1 MSVLVGSG
9 AVAGAG
15 AAGLVS
21 EGFDWATAGVSEVAV
36 GVGSSFLVFFL
47 KRLLKAFFIWSI
59 ASGAVVEYVSDA
71 MYSQVAGCATQTS
84 QP

>member
-1 MSVLVGSG
+1 
-9 AVAGAG
+9 
-15 AAGLVS
+15 
-21 EGFDWATAGVSEVAV
+21 VSEVAV

-71 MYSQVAGCATQTS
+71 MYSQVAGCALQTS